1 LAFVSDEFATNV
13 IIPENDFL
21 EIHASNKLPPFSRI
35 FALQSVMKLIKSE
48 LNKIG
53 AVQIEGVNVIKTN
66 NNLKNKTADNRNKR
80 PSIKMT
86 WNGKPKILND
96 IFLWLSKEYI
106 YKGEPILK
114 AKESQ
119 IDLLLSKH
127 IIYKD
132 MQQDKGEDDTP
143 EKVITRLHWRGN
155 LNALVDIF
163 IQLRKKKVGEHK
175 LLQVSDDVLFNFI
188 YWNFSG
194 ESSKVFNKD
203 TLSRYFSPK
212 GDKLLL
218 KSSPHKINLED
229 FFTTHPL

>member
-1 LAFVSDEFATNV
+1 
-13 IIPENDFL
+13 
-21 EIHASNKLPPFSRI
+21 
-35 FALQSVMKLIKSE
+35 
-48 LNKIG
+48 
-53 AVQIEGVNVIKTN
+53 
-66 NNLKNKTADNRNKR
+66 
-80 PSIKMT
+80 
-86 WNGKPKILND
+86 
-96 IFLWLSKEYI
+96 
-106 YKGEPILK
+106 
-114 AKESQ
+114 
-119 IDLLLSKH
+119 
-127 IIYKD
+127 